1 MPYARDLVDAP
12 GIDEGLLLQA
22 QRVLARA
29 VGAAPEGSPANK
41 KTYADSIPAAALPP
55 SRSVPPPQRPSKSP
69 LTAPEIDAPQ
79 TFTPA
84 QSRVPTQKGGTGAV
98 VPAPPGSSQKPISTP
113 EDDSRK
119 VSPAPPERRRPGAAD
134 VVLPSARPPPLDLEL
149 TPPPMFSGVSAS
161 FTLDVPGPTPGP
173 VSKIPE
179 TPRSPVIPSRPPES
193 ARPIPRTDA
202 PTEPRANK
210 RQNAPTEPQIN
221 PRDNVPT
228 EREERVSKKPPRNSK
243 RAPPS
248 HRGGVQET
256 RPPPKFDPRAEPESD
271 RNVAP
276 TSERESEPDPEPEPE
291 PEAE

>member
-1 MPYARDLVDAP
+1 LIAERVSALALSMTSFSELLLLAAESWLEAGDSRRAMPYARDLVDAP

-113 EDDSRK
+113 EDD
-119 VSPAPPERRRPGAAD
+119 
-134 VVLPSARPPPLDLEL
+134 
-149 TPPPMFSGVSAS
+149 
-161 FTLDVPGPTPGP
+161 
-173 VSKIPE
+173 
-179 TPRSPVIPSRPPES
+179 
-193 ARPIPRTDA
+193 
-202 PTEPRANK
+202 
-210 RQNAPTEPQIN
+210 
-221 PRDNVPT
+221 
-228 EREERVSKKPPRNSK
+228 
-243 RAPPS
+243 
-248 HRGGVQET
+248 
-256 RPPPKFDPRAEPESD
+256 
-271 RNVAP
+271 
-276 TSERESEPDPEPEPE
+276 
-291 PEAE
+291 